1 MLLDQPL
8 LAETVPFLLKHF
20 IEFDGFLP
28 LSELALRNPLLIRR
42 IVLVVTSFLEL
53 RLLFRYD

>member
-8 LAETVPFLLKHF
+8 LAETVSFLLEHF

-42 IVLVVTSFLEL
+42 IVLVVTSLLEL